1 MVGKPKEEKME
12 QMKLNLADYQ
22 KHDGIDL
29 EIDDFNFK
37 TVPAVKGSGYEEKV
51 AELAIHDGIAH
62 RAARPN
68 MQKFPALIVETHD
81 GRFVGFITFQQNHK
95 ENEFCF
101 LQSAIWDE
109 WRCQKLYIH
118 MVELAL
124 SQNTDN
130 YPAMV
135 TCSPKSDLE
144 TEELF
149 LSAGFETY
157 LKKSG
162 FAFMVKGG
170 IIDGHEVT
178 TFECARLKKLVQVT
192 ETNVWNSLKKE
203 WLKEKKE
210 WNEKIDEAG
219 LKFNVINPRWATR
232 EDCWMKDGGIS
243 KVVNGKNHN
252 GGASVLDP
260 FACEVCLTLF
270 MPENGKRVYNPF
282 GGGVQ
287 YGFVAGTRG
296 YEYVASEIRQNQ
308 CDANNA
314 ICTDLPAT
322 WVKSDSSTYDP
333 DGMFDQVFCCPPYYK
348 VEHYTDYDGNP
359 PEGELNDMDSYEQF
373 RDTLFAGFKKSI
385 EHLNENCFFIVMIGD
400 SRDKN
405 GDYYGIESE
414 IELFIKEQGLVLYN
428 KIVFLESAFTKLAQV
443 KHTMNNRKFPKQEQ
457 KIIVGYKG
465 NPAKIKELYK
475 PIGRI

>member
-1 MVGKPKEEKME
+1 MN
-12 QMKLNLADYQ
+12 QLNLADYMKQ
-22 KHDGIDL
+22 EEQEVDVNEFTYKIVD
-29 EIDDFNFK
+29 
-37 TVPAVKGSGYEEKV
+37 AVTGSGYEQEV
-51 AELAIHDGIAH
+51 ATLALHDGIAH

-68 MQKFPALIVETHD
+68 MQKFPALIVETKD
-81 GRFVGFITFQQNHK
+81 GKFVGFITFQRNHK
-95 ENEFCF
+95 ECEFCF

-109 WRCQKLYIH
+109 WRCQTLYIH
-118 MVELAL
+118 MVEIAL
-124 SQNTDN
+124 NQNTDN
-130 YPAMV
+130 YPSMV

-149 LSAGFETY
+149 THAGFETY

-170 IIDGHEVT
+170 VIDGHEVP

-210 WNEKIDEAG
+210 WNKLIDEAG
-219 LKFNVINPRWATR
+219 EKNNVVNPRWATR
-232 EDCWMKDGGIS
+232 ENCWMQNGGIS
-243 KVVNGKNHN
+243 VAVNGKNHN

-260 FACEVCLTLF
+260 FACECCLTLF

-314 ICTDLPAT
+314 ICADIPAV
-322 WVKSDSSTYDP
+322 WIPSDSSTYEP
-333 DGMFDQVFCCPPYYK
+333 EGMFDQVFTCPPYYK
-348 VEHYTDYDGNP
+348 VERYIDYDGNP
-359 PEGELNDMDSYEQF
+359 PEGELNDMDTYEQF
-373 RDTLFAGFKKSI
+373 RDTLFAGFKKAI
-385 EHLNENCFFIVMIGD
+385 EHLNENCFFICMVGD

-414 IELFIKEQGLVLYN
+414 VELFIKEQGLTLYN
-428 KIVFLESAFTKLAQV
+428 KIIFLESAFTKLAQV

-465 NPAKIKELYK
+465 DTSKIKDLYK

>member
-1 MVGKPKEEKME
+1 MTSIEFNEMQLTFGEE
-12 QMKLNLADYQ
+12 NADN
-22 KHDGIDL
+22 IDVN
-29 EIDDFNFK
+29 IDDFTFF
-37 TVPAVKGSGYEEKV
+37 VVEAVKGSGYEQKV

-68 MQKFPALIVETHD
+68 MQKFPALIVETKD
-81 GRFVGFITFQQNHK
+81 GGEFVGFITFQKNHA
-95 ENEFCF
+95 EQEFCF
-101 LQSAIWDE
+101 LQSAIWDA
-109 WRCQKLYIH
+109 WRCQKLYLH
-118 MVELAL
+118 MVGIALA
-124 SQNTDN
+124 QNVEG
-130 YPAMV
+130 YPAVV
-135 TCSPKSDLE
+135 TTSPKSDLE

-149 LSAGFETY
+149 SQAGFETY

-162 FAFMVKGG
+162 FCYMVKGG
-170 IIDGHEVT
+170 TVDGHTIPTAE
-178 TFECARLKKLVQVT
+178 FARLKKLVQVT
-192 ETNVWNSLKKE
+192 ETNVWNSVKKE
-203 WLKEKKE
+203 WLAEKKN
-210 WNEKIDEAG
+210 WNALIDAAGEKN
-219 LKFNVINPRWATR
+219 NVVNPRWATR

-243 KVVNGKNHN
+243 NAVNGKNHN

-296 YEYVASEIRQNQ
+296 YEYVASEIRKNQ

-314 ICTDLPAT
+314 ICADIPAT
-322 WVKSDSSTYDP
+322 WVQSDSSTYEP
-333 DGMFDQVFCCPPYYK
+333 DGMFDQVFSCPPYYK
-348 VEHYTDYDGNP
+348 VERYIDYDGNP
-359 PEGELNDMDSYEQF
+359 PEGELNDMDTYEQF
-373 RDTLFAGFKKSI
+373 RDTLFRGYEKAL
-385 EHLNENCFFIVMIGD
+385 EHLNENCFFIVMVGD

-405 GDYYGIESE
+405 GDYYGCESE
-414 IELFIKEQGLVLYN
+414 TELWMKEHGLLLYN
-428 KIVFLESAFTKLAQV
+428 KIVFVESAFTKLAQV

-465 NPAKIKELYK
+465 DPKKIKELYR

>member
-1 MVGKPKEEKME
+1 MVEQTQLIFEQEDGKE
-12 QMKLNLADYQ
+12 
-22 KHDGIDL
+22 IDL
-29 EIDDFNFK
+29 DLFDF
-37 TVPAVKGSGYEEKV
+37 TIIPAVTGSGYEQKV
-51 AELAIHDGIAH
+51 SELALHDGIAH
-62 RAARPN
+62 RAARRN
-68 MQKFPALIVETHD
+68 MQKFPALIVERNSD
-81 GRFVGFITFQQNHK
+81 GTFVGFITFQINHK
-95 ENEFCF
+95 EQEFCF
-101 LQSAIWDE
+101 LQSAIWDA
-109 WRCQKLYIH
+109 WRCQKLYIR
-118 MVELAL
+118 MVEIVLA
-124 SQNTDN
+124 QNADR
-130 YPAMV
+130 YPSVV

-149 LSAGFETY
+149 MQVGFETY

-162 FAFMVKGG
+162 FSFMVKGG
-170 IIDGHEVT
+170 IVDGHDIPT
-178 TFECARLKKLVQVT
+178 WDFARLKKLVQVT

-203 WLKEKKE
+203 WLAEKKE
-210 WNEKIDEAG
+210 WNFLIDAAG
-219 LKFNVINPRWATR
+219 LKYDVVNPRFATR
-232 EDCWMKDGGIS
+232 EDCWMKDGGIA

-296 YEYVASEIRQNQ
+296 YEYIASEIRQNQ

-314 ICTDLPAT
+314 ICTDINAT
-322 WVKSDSSTYDP
+322 WIQSDSSTYEP
-333 DGMFDQVFCCPPYYK
+333 DGMFDQVFTCPPYYK
-348 VEHYTDYDGNP
+348 VERYVDYDGEP
-359 PEGELNDMDSYEQF
+359 PEGELNDMPSYEQF
-373 RDTLFAGFKKSI
+373 RDTLFKGYEKAL
-385 EHLNENCFFIVMIGD
+385 EHLNENCFFIVMVGD

-405 GDYYGIESE
+405 GDYYGCEAE
-414 IELFIKEQGLVLYN
+414 TELWMKQHGLVLYN

-465 NPAKIKELYK
+465 DPKNIAKLYR

>member
-1 MVGKPKEEKME
+1 MTSIEFNEMQLTFGEE
-12 QMKLNLADYQ
+12 NADN
-22 KHDGIDL
+22 IDVN
-29 EIDDFNFK
+29 IDDFTFF
-37 TVPAVKGSGYEEKV
+37 VVEAVKGSGYEQKV

-68 MQKFPALIVETHD
+68 MQKFPALIVETKD
-81 GRFVGFITFQQNHK
+81 GGEFVGFITFQKNHA
-95 ENEFCF
+95 EQEFCF
-101 LQSAIWDE
+101 LQSAIWDA
-109 WRCQKLYIH
+109 WRCQKLYLH
-118 MVELAL
+118 MVGIALA
-124 SQNTDN
+124 QNVEG
-130 YPAMV
+130 YPAVV
-135 TCSPKSDLE
+135 TTSPKSDLE

-149 LSAGFETY
+149 SQAGFETY

-162 FAFMVKGG
+162 FCYMVKGG
-170 IIDGHEVT
+170 TVDGHTIPTAE
-178 TFECARLKKLVQVT
+178 FARLKKLVQVT
-192 ETNVWNSLKKE
+192 ETNVWNSVKKE
-203 WLKEKKE
+203 WLAEKKN
-210 WNEKIDEAG
+210 WNALIDAAGEKN
-219 LKFNVINPRWATR
+219 NVVNPRWATR

-243 KVVNGKNHN
+243 NAVNGKNHN

-296 YEYVASEIRQNQ
+296 YEYVASEIRKNQ

-314 ICTDLPAT
+314 ICADIPAT
-322 WVKSDSSTYDP
+322 WAQSDSSTYEP
-333 DGMFDQVFCCPPYYK
+333 DGMFDQVFSCPPYYK
-348 VEHYTDYDGNP
+348 VERYIDYDGNP
-359 PEGELNDMDSYEQF
+359 PEGELNDMDTYEQF
-373 RDTLFAGFKKSI
+373 RDTLFRGYEKAL
-385 EHLNENCFFIVMIGD
+385 EHLNENCFFIVMVGD

-405 GDYYGIESE
+405 GDYYGCESE
-414 IELFIKEQGLVLYN
+414 TELWMKEHGLLLYN
-428 KIVFLESAFTKLAQV
+428 KIVFVESAFTKLAQV

-465 NPAKIKELYK
+465 DPKKIKELYR

>member
-1 MVGKPKEEKME
+1 MTE
-12 QMKLNLADYQ
+12 QITFFDDVKLSYD
-22 KHDGIDL
+22 
-29 EIDDFNFK
+29 EPIDDKEVDFEKFRFF
-37 TVPAVKGSGYEEKV
+37 VVDAVKGSGYEEKV

-68 MQKFPALIVETHD
+68 MQKFPALIVELEETND
-81 GRFVGFITFQQNHK
+81 FVGFITFQKNHK
-95 ENEFCF
+95 EQEFCF

-109 WRCQKLYIH
+109 WRCQKLYLH
-118 MVELAL
+118 MVEIALA
-124 SQNTDN
+124 QNVER
-130 YPAMV
+130 YPSVV
-135 TCSPKSDLE
+135 TTSPKSDLE

-149 LSAGFETY
+149 TKAGFETY

-162 FAFMVKGG
+162 FSFMVKGG
-170 IIDGHEVT
+170 IVDGHDIPT
-178 TFECARLKKLVQVT
+178 WDFARLKKLVQVT

-210 WNEKIDEAG
+210 WNAQIDEAG
-219 LKFNVINPRWATR
+219 EKFNVVNPRWATR
-232 EDCWMKDGGIS
+232 EDCWMKDGGLS

-287 YGFVAGTRG
+287 YGFVSGTRG
-296 YEYVASEIRQNQ
+296 YEYVASEIRKNQ

-314 ICTDLPAT
+314 ICSDIPAT
-322 WVKSDSSTYDP
+322 WVQADSSTYEP
-333 DGMFDQVFCCPPYYK
+333 DGMFDQVFSCPPYYK
-348 VEHYTDYDGNP
+348 VERYTDYDGNP
-359 PEGELNDMDSYEQF
+359 PEGELNDMDTYEQF
-373 RDTLFAGFKKSI
+373 RDTLFKGFEKAL
-385 EHLNENCFFIVMIGD
+385 EHLNENCFFIVMVGD
-400 SRDKN
+400 SRDKDGN
-405 GDYYGIESE
+405 YYGIESE
-414 IELFIKEQGLVLYN
+414 TELWMKEHGLLLYN
-428 KIVFLESAFTKLAQV
+428 KIIFLESAFTKLAQV

-465 NPAKIKELYK
+465 DPKKIKDLYR

>member
-1 MVGKPKEEKME
+1 MVEQQTLTFEQEDGK
-12 QMKLNLADYQ
+12 NID
-22 KHDGIDL
+22 IDL
-29 EIDDFNFK
+29 FDF
-37 TVPAVKGSGYEEKV
+37 TIIPAVTGSGYEQKV
-51 AELAIHDGIAH
+51 SELALHDGIAH

-68 MQKFPALIVETHD
+68 MQKFPALIVERSSD
-81 GRFVGFITFQQNHK
+81 GEFVGFITFQINHK
-95 ENEFCF
+95 EQEFCF
-101 LQSAIWDE
+101 LQSAIWDA
-109 WRCQKLYIH
+109 WRCQKLYLH
-118 MVELAL
+118 MVEIALA
-124 SQNTDN
+124 QNADR
-130 YPAMV
+130 YPSVV

-149 LSAGFETY
+149 KQAGFETY

-162 FAFMVKGG
+162 FSFMVKGG
-170 IIDGHEVT
+170 VVDGHDIP
-178 TFECARLKKLVQVT
+178 TFDFARLKKLVQVT

-203 WLKEKKE
+203 WLAEKKQ
-210 WNEKIDEAG
+210 WNFLIDAAGEKYG
-219 LKFNVINPRWATR
+219 VVNPRFATR
-232 EDCWMKDGGIS
+232 EDCWMKDGGLS

-260 FACEVCLTLF
+260 FACEVMLTLF

-287 YGFVAGTRG
+287 YGFVAGYRG

-314 ICTDLPAT
+314 ICTGMNAT
-322 WVKSDSSTYDP
+322 WIQSDSSTFEP
-333 DGMFDQVFCCPPYYK
+333 EGMFDQVFSCPPYYK
-348 VEHYTDYDGNP
+348 VERYIDYDGNP
-359 PEGELNDMDSYEQF
+359 PEGELNDLPTYEEF
-373 RDTLFAGFKKSI
+373 RETLFKGYEKALA
-385 EHLNENCFFIVMIGD
+385 HLNDDCFFIIMVGD

-405 GDYYGIESE
+405 GDYYGCEAE
-414 IELFIKEQGLVLYN
+414 TELWMKEHGLVLYN
-428 KIVFLESAFTKLAQV
+428 KIIFLESAFTKLAQV

-465 NPAKIKELYK
+465 DPKNIAKLYR

>member
-1 MVGKPKEEKME
+1 MVEQQTLTFEQEDGK
-12 QMKLNLADYQ
+12 NID
-22 KHDGIDL
+22 IDL
-29 EIDDFNFK
+29 FDF
-37 TVPAVKGSGYEEKV
+37 TIIPAVTGSGYEQKV
-51 AELAIHDGIAH
+51 SELALHDGIAH

-68 MQKFPALIVETHD
+68 MQKFPALIVERSSD
-81 GRFVGFITFQQNHK
+81 GEFVGFITFQINHK
-95 ENEFCF
+95 EQEFCF
-101 LQSAIWDE
+101 LQSAIWDA
-109 WRCQKLYIH
+109 WRCQKLYLH
-118 MVELAL
+118 MVEIALA
-124 SQNTDN
+124 QNADR
-130 YPAMV
+130 YPSVV

-149 LSAGFETY
+149 QQAGFETY

-162 FAFMVKGG
+162 FSFMVKGG
-170 IIDGHEVT
+170 VVDGHDIP
-178 TFECARLKKLVQVT
+178 TFDFARLKKLVQVT

-203 WLKEKKE
+203 WLAEKKQ
-210 WNEKIDEAG
+210 WNFLIDAAG
-219 LKFNVINPRWATR
+219 DKYGVVNPRFATR
-232 EDCWMKDGGIS
+232 EDCWMKDGGLS

-260 FACEVCLTLF
+260 FACEVMLTLF

-287 YGFVAGTRG
+287 YGFVAGYRG

-314 ICTDLPAT
+314 ICTGMNAT
-322 WVKSDSSTYDP
+322 WIQSDSSTFEP
-333 DGMFDQVFCCPPYYK
+333 EGMFDQVFSCPPYYK
-348 VEHYTDYDGNP
+348 VERYIDYDGNP
-359 PEGELNDMDSYEQF
+359 PEGELNDLPTYEEF
-373 RDTLFAGFKKSI
+373 RETLFKGYEKALA
-385 EHLNENCFFIVMIGD
+385 HLNDDCFFIIMVGD

-405 GDYYGIESE
+405 GDYYGCEAE
-414 IELFIKEQGLVLYN
+414 TELWMKEHGLVLYN
-428 KIVFLESAFTKLAQV
+428 KIIFLESAFTKLAQV

-465 NPAKIKELYK
+465 DPKNIAKLYR

>member
-1 MVGKPKEEKME
+1 MVEQQTLTFEQEDGK
-12 QMKLNLADYQ
+12 NID
-22 KHDGIDL
+22 IDL
-29 EIDDFNFK
+29 FDF
-37 TVPAVKGSGYEEKV
+37 TIIPAVSGSGYEQKV
-51 AELAIHDGIAH
+51 SELALHDGIAH

-68 MQKFPALIVETHD
+68 MQKFPALIVERSSD
-81 GRFVGFITFQQNHK
+81 GEFVGFITFQINHK
-95 ENEFCF
+95 EQEFCF
-101 LQSAIWDE
+101 LQSAIWDA
-109 WRCQKLYIH
+109 WRCQKLYLH
-118 MVELAL
+118 MVEIALA
-124 SQNTDN
+124 QNADR
-130 YPAMV
+130 YPSVV

-149 LSAGFETY
+149 QQAGFETY

-162 FAFMVKGG
+162 FSFMVKGG
-170 IIDGHEVT
+170 VVDGHDIP
-178 TFECARLKKLVQVT
+178 TFDFARLKKLVQVT

-203 WLKEKKE
+203 WLAEKKQ
-210 WNEKIDEAG
+210 WNFLIDAAG
-219 LKFNVINPRWATR
+219 DKYGVVNPRFATR
-232 EDCWMKDGGIS
+232 EDCWMKDGGLS

-260 FACEVCLTLF
+260 FACEVMLTLF

-287 YGFVAGTRG
+287 YGFVAGYRG

-314 ICTDLPAT
+314 ICTGMNAT
-322 WVKSDSSTYDP
+322 WIQSDSSTFEP
-333 DGMFDQVFCCPPYYK
+333 EGMFDQVFSCPPYYK
-348 VEHYTDYDGNP
+348 VERYIDYDGNP
-359 PEGELNDMDSYEQF
+359 PEGELNDLPTYEEF
-373 RDTLFAGFKKSI
+373 RETLFKGYEKALA
-385 EHLNENCFFIVMIGD
+385 HLNDDCFFIIMVGD

-405 GDYYGIESE
+405 GDYYGCEAE
-414 IELFIKEQGLVLYN
+414 TELWMKEHGLVLYN
-428 KIVFLESAFTKLAQV
+428 KIIFLESAFTKLAQV

-465 NPAKIKELYK
+465 DPKNIAKLYR

>member
-1 MVGKPKEEKME
+1 MVEQQTLTFEQEDGK
-12 QMKLNLADYQ
+12 NID
-22 KHDGIDL
+22 IDL
-29 EIDDFNFK
+29 FDF
-37 TVPAVKGSGYEEKV
+37 TIIPAVTGSGYEQKV
-51 AELAIHDGIAH
+51 SELALHDGIAH

-68 MQKFPALIVETHD
+68 MQKFPALIVERSSD
-81 GRFVGFITFQQNHK
+81 GEFVGFITFQINHK
-95 ENEFCF
+95 EQEFCF
-101 LQSAIWDE
+101 LQSAIWDA
-109 WRCQKLYIH
+109 WRCQKLYLH
-118 MVELAL
+118 MVEIALA
-124 SQNTDN
+124 QNADR
-130 YPAMV
+130 YPSVV

-149 LSAGFETY
+149 QQAGFETY

-162 FAFMVKGG
+162 FSFMVKGG
-170 IIDGHEVT
+170 VVDGHDIP
-178 TFECARLKKLVQVT
+178 TFDFARLKKLVQVT

-203 WLKEKKE
+203 WLAEKKQ
-210 WNEKIDEAG
+210 WNFLIDAAG
-219 LKFNVINPRWATR
+219 DKYGVVNPRFATR
-232 EDCWMKDGGIS
+232 EDCWMKDGGLS

-260 FACEVCLTLF
+260 FACEVILTLF

-287 YGFVAGTRG
+287 YGFVAGYRG

-314 ICTDLPAT
+314 ICTGMNAT
-322 WVKSDSSTYDP
+322 WIQSDSSTFEP
-333 DGMFDQVFCCPPYYK
+333 EGMFDQVFSCPPYYK
-348 VEHYTDYDGNP
+348 VERYIDYDGNP
-359 PEGELNDMDSYEQF
+359 PEGELNDLPTYEEF
-373 RDTLFAGFKKSI
+373 RETLFKGYEKALA
-385 EHLNENCFFIVMIGD
+385 HLNDDCFFIIMVGD

-405 GDYYGIESE
+405 GDYYGCEAE
-414 IELFIKEQGLVLYN
+414 TELWMKEHGLVLYN
-428 KIVFLESAFTKLAQV
+428 KIIFLESAFTKLAQV

-465 NPAKIKELYK
+465 DPKNIAKLYR

>member
-1 MVGKPKEEKME
+1 MVQFTLDFGT
-12 QMKLNLADYQ
+12 QD
-22 KHDGIDL
+22 DGI
-29 EIDDFNFK
+29 EIDLDAFDYTIIK
-37 TVPAVKGSGYEEKV
+37 AVTGSGYEERV
-51 AELAIHDGIAH
+51 ATLALHDGIAH

-68 MQKFPALIVETHD
+68 MQKFPALIVETKD
-81 GRFVGFITFQQNHK
+81 GEFVGFITFQINHK
-95 ENEFCF
+95 EQEFCF

-109 WRCQKLYIH
+109 WRCQKLYLH
-118 MVELAL
+118 MVEIALA
-124 SQNTDN
+124 QNVDE
-130 YPAMV
+130 YPSVV

-149 LSAGFETY
+149 TKAGFETY

-170 IIDGHEVT
+170 TVDGHT
-178 TFECARLKKLVQVT
+178 IPTFDFARLKKLVQVT

-203 WLKEKKE
+203 WLFEKKQ
-210 WNEKIDEAG
+210 WNQLIDQAG
-219 LKFNVINPRWATR
+219 LQYGVENPRWATR

-243 KVVNGKNHN
+243 VVVNGKNHN

-260 FACEVCLTLF
+260 FACEVMLTLF
-270 MPENGKRVYNPF
+270 MPEHGKRVYNPF

-314 ICTDLPAT
+314 ICTGLNAT
-322 WVKSDSSTYDP
+322 WVQSDSSTYEP
-333 DGMFDQVFCCPPYYK
+333 EGMFDQVFSCPPYYK
-348 VEHYTDYDGNP
+348 VERYVDYDGNP
-359 PEGELNDMDSYEQF
+359 PEGELNDMPTYEQF
-373 RDTLFAGFKKSI
+373 RETLFAGY
-385 EHLNENCFFIVMIGD
+385 ERALAHLNENCFFIVMVGD
-400 SRDKN
+400 SRDPN
-405 GDYYGIESE
+405 GDYYGCEAE
-414 IELFIKEQGLVLYN
+414 TELWMKQHGLILYN
-428 KIVFLESAFTKLAQV
+428 KIIFLESAFTKLAQV

-457 KIIVGYKG
+457 KIIVGFKG
-465 NPAKIKELYK
+465 DPKQIAKLYR

>member
-1 MVGKPKEEKME
+1 MVEQQTLTFEQEDGK
-12 QMKLNLADYQ
+12 NID
-22 KHDGIDL
+22 IDL
-29 EIDDFNFK
+29 FDF
-37 TVPAVKGSGYEEKV
+37 TIIPAVTGSGYEQKV
-51 AELAIHDGIAH
+51 SELALHDGIAH

-68 MQKFPALIVETHD
+68 MQKFPALIVERSSD
-81 GRFVGFITFQQNHK
+81 GEFVGFITFQINHK
-95 ENEFCF
+95 EQEFCF
-101 LQSAIWDE
+101 LQSAIWDA
-109 WRCQKLYIH
+109 WRCQKLYLH
-118 MVELAL
+118 MVEIALA
-124 SQNTDN
+124 QNADR
-130 YPAMV
+130 YPSVV

-149 LSAGFETY
+149 QQAGFETY

-162 FAFMVKGG
+162 FSFMVKGG
-170 IIDGHEVT
+170 VVDGHDIP
-178 TFECARLKKLVQVT
+178 TFDFARLKKLVQVT

-203 WLKEKKE
+203 WLAEKKQ
-210 WNEKIDEAG
+210 WNFLIDAAG
-219 LKFNVINPRWATR
+219 DKYGVVNPRFATR
-232 EDCWMKDGGIS
+232 EDCWMKDGGLS

-260 FACEVCLTLF
+260 FACEVMLTLF

-287 YGFVAGTRG
+287 YGFVAGYRG

-314 ICTDLPAT
+314 ICTGMNAK
-322 WVKSDSSTYDP
+322 WIQSDSSTFEP
-333 DGMFDQVFCCPPYYK
+333 EGMFDQVFSCPPYYK
-348 VEHYTDYDGNP
+348 VERYIDYDGNP
-359 PEGELNDMDSYEQF
+359 PEGELNDLPTYEEF
-373 RDTLFAGFKKSI
+373 RETLFKGYEKALA
-385 EHLNENCFFIVMIGD
+385 HLNDDCFFIIMVGD

-405 GDYYGIESE
+405 GDYYGCEAE
-414 IELFIKEQGLVLYN
+414 TELWMKEHGLVLYN
-428 KIVFLESAFTKLAQV
+428 KIIFLESAFTKLAQV

-465 NPAKIKELYK
+465 DPKNIAKLYR

>member
-1 MVGKPKEEKME
+1 ME

-22 KHDGIDL
+22 KIDGIDI

-149 LSAGFETY
+149 LNAGFETY

-314 ICTDLPAT
+314 ICTDIPAT
-322 WVKSDSSTYDP
+322 WIKSDSSTYDP

-359 PEGELNDMDSYEQF
+359 PAGELNDMDSYEQF
-373 RDTLFAGFKKSI
+373 RDTLFAGFKKAI

>member
-1 MVGKPKEEKME
+1 MVEQQTLTFEQEDGK
-12 QMKLNLADYQ
+12 NID
-22 KHDGIDL
+22 IDL
-29 EIDDFNFK
+29 FDF
-37 TVPAVKGSGYEEKV
+37 TIIPAVTGSGYEQKV
-51 AELAIHDGIAH
+51 SELALHDGIAH

-68 MQKFPALIVETHD
+68 MQKFPALIVERSSD
-81 GRFVGFITFQQNHK
+81 GEFVGFITFQINHK
-95 ENEFCF
+95 EQEFCF
-101 LQSAIWDE
+101 LQSAIWDA
-109 WRCQKLYIH
+109 WRCQKLYLH
-118 MVELAL
+118 MVEIALA
-124 SQNTDN
+124 QNADR
-130 YPAMV
+130 YPSVV

-149 LSAGFETY
+149 QQAGFETY

-162 FAFMVKGG
+162 FSFMVKGG
-170 IIDGHEVT
+170 VVDGHDIP
-178 TFECARLKKLVQVT
+178 TFDFARLKKLVQVT

-203 WLKEKKE
+203 WLAEKKQ
-210 WNEKIDEAG
+210 WNFLIDAAG
-219 LKFNVINPRWATR
+219 DKYGVVNPRFATR
-232 EDCWMKDGGIS
+232 EDCWMKDGGLS

-260 FACEVCLTLF
+260 FACEVMLTLF

-287 YGFVAGTRG
+287 YGFVAGYRG

-314 ICTDLPAT
+314 ICTGMNAT
-322 WVKSDSSTYDP
+322 WIQSDSSTFEP
-333 DGMFDQVFCCPPYYK
+333 EGMFDQVFSCPPYYK
-348 VEHYTDYDGNP
+348 VERYIDYDGNP
-359 PEGELNDMDSYEQF
+359 PEGELNDLPTYDEF
-373 RDTLFAGFKKSI
+373 RETLFKGYEKALA
-385 EHLNENCFFIVMIGD
+385 HLNDDCFFIIMVGD

-405 GDYYGIESE
+405 GDYYGCEAE
-414 IELFIKEQGLVLYN
+414 TEMWMKEHGLVLYN
-428 KIVFLESAFTKLAQV
+428 KIIFLESAFTKLAQV

-465 NPAKIKELYK
+465 DPKNIAKLYR